1 MPVAAE
7 EDTEERAEDEKDFD
21 EDGGDGGDSVVVEM
35 SQLVVR
41 VRRDSGDS
49 LGSEISHS
57 PPSSPISR
65 DQGRVGPILI
75 PLKESRLQFLGNLLP
90 FLRELEPESEKLD
103 CKFLNSQIGKRNK
116 K

>member
-21 EDGGDGGDSVVVEM
+21 EDGNGDGGDSVVVEM

-65 DQGRVGPILI
+65 DQGRFGGWADSGSKRITITI
-75 PLKESRLQFLGNLLP
+75 PWQFVAIFEG
-90 FLRELEPESEKLD
+90 
-103 CKFLNSQIGKRNK
+103 IGTGIRKT
-116 K
+116 

>member
-21 EDGGDGGDSVVVEM
+21 EAGGDGGDSVVVEM

-57 PPSSPISR
+57 PPSSPRSR

-75 PLKESRLQFLGNLLP
+75 PKESRLQFLGNLLP
-90 FLRELEPESEKLD
+90 FLRELAPESEKLE
-103 CKFLNSQIGKRNK
+103 FTNRQK